1 MYGWRAKVGVI
12 CPKDNMVV
20 EPEFYEL
27 APDGFSIHASRLS
40 TVELDEMPTAAEED
54 AAVLN
59 DMGADVLVYA
69 CNASSFQDGP
79 DGHAKIR
86 DRLRSASSLPVTTAS
101 TAILKALETL
111 DISSV
116 DAVTPYGDEELDQLQ
131 TFLAGNGVTVESMRG
146 LGLAADEV
154 EDLAKVNEETARDTY
169 RRVRDVS
176 DEGEA
181 VLVVSTNLAS
191 ISSIGAMEADV
202 GKPVITVNQAM
213 FWHAL
218 RLVGSDDTVPG
229 YGLLL
234 QGPDGVGKG
243 R

>member
-1 MYGWRAKVGVI
+1 MYGWRAKVGII

-27 APDGFSIHASRLS
+27 APDGISVHASRLS
-40 TVELDEMPTAAEED
+40 TVDLDEMPTAAEED
-54 AAVLN
+54 ASVLN

-69 CNASSFQDGP
+69 CNASSFKDGP
-79 DGHAKIR
+79 DSHAQIR

-101 TAILKALETL
+101 TAILEALKNL
-111 DISSV
+111 NISSV
-116 DAVTPYGDEELDQLQ
+116 DVVTPYGDEELDQLQ
-131 TFLAGNGVTVESMRG
+131 TFLTGNGLTVENMRG

-154 EDLAKVNEETARDTY
+154 EDLARVNEETARDTY
-169 RRVRDVS
+169 RRVSDAS

-181 VLVVSTNLAS
+181 VLVISTNLAS
-191 ISSIGAMEADV
+191 IGSIAAMEADV

-218 RLVGSDDTVPG
+218 RLVGSNGAVPG
-229 YGLLL
+229 YGLLF
-234 QGPDGVGKG
+234 QGPC
-243 R
+243 